1 MKIRKQMT
9 MAVLAMLF
17 LLQGAVAQDRLSI
30 DLQEAKEHALQYNR
44 SLRSSELSV
53 WQSQEQLKQAIAAG
67 LPQVNATADYN
78 NSLGAEI
85 SIQFDESMPA
95 SQIPIDP
102 TSSFNLQV
110 GQLIF
115 SANYWIGIRSAKL
128 YHAMSEKSLERT
140 ERDVVGQ
147 VVNSYYLVLV
157 AGQSLQIL
165 ESNVKNL
172 EAVYEKTK
180 PMVDFG
186 MTEKVELDQLSVQL
200 NSLKNAVKS
209 AARQYEMA
217 QNMLRLQLGVAAVT
231 ELELTESLGQIL
243 RSNELDAALTD
254 PFTVDQNIDFQLMSV
269 QAQMQEKQVDM
280 QKANYLPTVS
290 GYYSFTQKLLKP
302 AFDMTPSHMI
312 GLQMNIPIFSSGERR
327 SKVRQAK
334 IELETV
340 QNERALLE
348 DQLDIQYKQ
357 LSFNLRSALDNFENQ
372 SRNVEV
378 SREVYE
384 NLQRKFNQG
393 LISSLELTSA
403 DNNYLKAES
412 EYLQAALEVLQAHI
426 ELKTLLGEVK

>member
-1 MKIRKQMT
+1 MKNRKQMMMT
-9 MAVLAMLF
+9 VLASLF
-17 LLQGAVAQDRLSI
+17 LLQGALAQNRLSI
-30 DLQEAKEHALQYNR
+30 DLQEAKEHALQFNR
-44 SLRSSELSV
+44 SIRSSELSV
-53 WQSQEQLKQAIAAG
+53 RQSQEQLKQAIAAG

-85 SIQFDESMPA
+85 SIQFDENMPA

-115 SANYWIGIRSAKL
+115 SANYWVGLHTAKL
-128 YHAMSEKSLERT
+128 YRNLSEKNLERT
-140 ERDVVGQ
+140 ERDIVSQ

-157 AGQSLQIL
+157 AGESLQIL
-165 ESNVKNL
+165 ESNVENL

-180 PMVDFG
+180 PMVEFG

-209 AARQYEMA
+209 AGRQYEMA
-217 QNMLRLQLGVAAVT
+217 QNMLRLQLGVSSEA
-231 ELELTESLGQIL
+231 ELELTETLTQIL
-243 RSNELDAALTD
+243 NSNEFDAMQASAFV
-254 PFTVDQNIDFQLMSV
+254 PDQNIDFQLMTV
-269 QAQMQEKQVDM
+269 QEQMQEKQVDM

-290 GYYSFTQKLLKP
+290 GYYSFTQKILKP
-302 AFDMTPSHMI
+302 AFDMTPNHMV

-340 QNERALLE
+340 QNEKALLQ

-384 NLQRKFNQG
+384 NLRRKFSQG

-412 EYLQAALEVLQAHI
+412 DYLQAALEVLQAHN
-426 ELKTLLGEVK
+426 ELKTLLGEVH

>member
-1 MKIRKQMT
+1 MKNRKQMMMT
-9 MAVLAMLF
+9 VLASLF
-17 LLQGAVAQDRLSI
+17 LLQGALAQNRLSI
-30 DLQEAKEHALQYNR
+30 DLQEAKEHALQFNR
-44 SLRSSELSV
+44 SIRSSELSV
-53 WQSQEQLKQAIAAG
+53 RQSQEQLKQAIAAG

-85 SIQFDESMPA
+85 SIQFDENMPA

-115 SANYWIGIRSAKL
+115 SANYWVGLHTAKL
-128 YHAMSEKSLERT
+128 YRNLSEKNLERT
-140 ERDVVGQ
+140 ERDIVSQ

-157 AGQSLQIL
+157 AGESLQIL
-165 ESNVKNL
+165 ESNVENL

-180 PMVDFG
+180 PMVEFG

-209 AARQYEMA
+209 AGRQYEMA
-217 QNMLRLQLGVAAVT
+217 QNMLRLQLGVSSEA
-231 ELELTESLGQIL
+231 ELELTETLTQIL
-243 RSNELDAALTD
+243 NSNEFDAMQASAFV
-254 PFTVDQNIDFQLMSV
+254 PDQNIDFQLMTV
-269 QAQMQEKQVDM
+269 QEQMQEKQVDM

-290 GYYSFTQKLLKP
+290 GYYSFTQKILKP
-302 AFDMTPSHMI
+302 AFDMTPNHMV

-340 QNERALLE
+340 QNEKALLQ

-384 NLQRKFNQG
+384 NLRRKFSQG

-412 EYLQAALEVLQAHI
+412 DYLQAALEVLQARN